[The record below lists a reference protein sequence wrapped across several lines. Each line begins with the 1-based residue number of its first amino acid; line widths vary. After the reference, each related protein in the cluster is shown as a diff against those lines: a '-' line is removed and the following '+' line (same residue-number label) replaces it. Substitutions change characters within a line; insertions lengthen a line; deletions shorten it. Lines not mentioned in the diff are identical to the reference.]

1 MDKSLMMEF
10 GESTLLEK
18 RKAMNNSR
26 DIELKENQ
34 YSQEIIKNC
43 LIEG

>member
-1 MDKSLMMEF
+1 MMEF